1 MKILILSIFAL
12 LLVAFSCEKEAE
24 KGKFIQDVIKSPDK
38 LDQIIKS
45 SPFETEDF
53 VKQYFPN
60 DSSKRVFIEKL
71 SQAIKKHFSGKF
83 EVYCDREVEEPD
95 PTTGTHEHI
104 HEIAIFGTSK
114 DNTILFRW
122 SLEFGKWHL
131 YDIKFTSMV
140 YCN

>member
-1 MKILILSIFAL
+1 MKMLILSTFAL

-24 KGKFIQDVIKSPDK
+24 KGKFIQDVMKSPEK

-45 SPFETEDF
+45 SPFESEDF

-60 DSSKRVFIEKL
+60 DSTKKAYIDKL
-71 SQAIKKHFSGKF
+71 SQVVKKHFPGKY

-95 PTTGTHEHI
+95 PTTGTNDHI
-104 HEIAIFGTSK
+104 HEIALFGASK
-114 DNTILFRW
+114 DNSLLFRW

-131 YDIKFTSMV
+131 YEIKFTSKV